1 MDNGNSSDL
10 LFPFVE
16 KNMKRTRI
24 NFIKKSSSVILAA
37 IMVMN
42 GSCMVFAEEGNA
54 LDDIELTQKT
64 WEEVI
69 PEIEGLTYE
78 SSLELDYAERFDLHY
93 YNDGYAVIDI
103 YGSAKYLVVP
113 EGMPVPE
120 LAEDMII
127 LQKPLDDIYLTA
139 TSAMALF
146 DSMGASE
153 KIKMLGTDANG
164 WYIDSAVDGLN
175 NGSMVFAGKYSE
187 PDYELLINQGCDLS
201 VQSTMILHTPKV
213 KEMLEDLG
221 IPVMIE
227 YSTYEQHPLGKP
239 EWAKLY
245 GFLTEKEEEAAAF
258 MEEQKAIV
266 SSLENFENT
275 EKTVA
280 YFYVN
285 TNGQVVVREV
295 TDYIPGMI
303 EMAGGRYIF
312 KEQVNVEADKTT
324 AQVTMEEFY
333 NAAVNADYLIYNASI
348 DSPISTLDELFAKS
362 ELFADF
368 KAVKEGNVWCTG
380 KSMFQATDKIAE
392 FILDINLM
400 LTGAEESEM
409 TFFNKVQ

>member
-1 MDNGNSSDL
+1 MRKNRLFYTGTVITAALISRLLLNSCIVL
-10 LFPFVE
+10 
-16 KNMKRTRI
+16 
-24 NFIKKSSSVILAA
+24 
-37 IMVMN
+37 
-42 GSCMVFAEEGNA
+42 AEEGSA
-54 LDDIELTQKT
+54 LDDIELTQQT

-103 YGSAKYLVVP
+103 YGSSKYLVVP
-113 EGMPVPE
+113 DGMPVPE
-120 LAEDMII
+120 LPEEMRI
-127 LQKPLDDIYLTA
+127 LQKPLDNIYLTA

-146 DSMGASE
+146 NSVDAIDNVTMV
-153 KIKMLGTDANG
+153 GTNENG
-164 WYIDSAVDGLN
+164 WYIDSAIEALRSGN
-175 NGSMVFAGKYSE
+175 MIFAGKYSE
-187 PDYELLINQGCDLS
+187 PDYELLINNGCNMSL
-201 VQSTMILHTPKV
+201 QSTMILHTPKV
-213 KEMLEDLG
+213 MEMLEDLG

-245 GFLTEKEEEAAAF
+245 GFLTDNEEAAVTF

-266 SSLENFENT
+266 SSLEDFENT

-285 TNGQVVVREV
+285 SNGQIVVREV

-312 KEQVNVEADKTT
+312 TEQVNVESNKTT
-324 AQVTMEEFY
+324 AQITMEEFY
-333 NAAVNADYLIYNASI
+333 NTAVNADYLIYNASI

-368 KAVKEGNVWCTG
+368 KAVQEGNVWCTG
-380 KSMFQATDKIAE
+380 KSMFQATDMIAE
-392 FILDINLM
+392 FIMDLNLM
-400 LTGAEESEM
+400 LTDADESEM

>member
-1 MDNGNSSDL
+1 MRKNNLFSMKTLISAALVSGILFSSG
-10 LFPFVE
+10 V
-16 KNMKRTRI
+16 
-24 NFIKKSSSVILAA
+24 
-37 IMVMN
+37 
-42 GSCMVFAEEGNA
+42 VFAEDGSA
-54 LDDIELTQKT
+54 LDDIELTQQT

-93 YNDGYAVIDI
+93 YNDGYAVLDI
-103 YGSAKYLVVP
+103 YGSEKFFIVP

-120 LAEDMII
+120 LPEDMVV
-127 LQKPLDDIYLTA
+127 LQKPLDNIYLTA

-146 DSMGASE
+146 NSVDAIDNITMV
-153 KIKMLGTDANG
+153 GTNANG
-164 WYIDSAVDGLN
+164 WYIDCALDALESGN
-175 NGSMVFAGKYSE
+175 TIFAGRYSE
-187 PDYELLINQGCDLS
+187 PDYELLINNGCNLS
-201 VQSTMILHTPKV
+201 IQSTMILHSPKV

-245 GFLTEKEEEAAAF
+245 GFLTDNEDAAVTF
-258 MEEQKAIV
+258 MEEQKNIV
-266 SSLENFENT
+266 SNLENFENT

-285 TNGQVVVREV
+285 SNGQVVVREV

-312 KEQVNVEADKTT
+312 TEQVNEESNKTT
-324 AQVTMEEFY
+324 AQITMEEFY
-333 NAAVNADYLIYNASI
+333 NTAVNADYLIYNASI
-348 DSPISTLDELFAKS
+348 DSAISTLDELYAKS

-392 FILDINLM
+392 FIMDLNLM
-400 LTGAEESEM
+400 LTDADESEM

>member
-1 MDNGNSSDL
+1 MRKNKLLAVLILGLLLNNS
-10 LFPFVE
+10 
-16 KNMKRTRI
+16 T
-24 NFIKKSSSVILAA
+24 A
-37 IMVMN
+37 
-42 GSCMVFAEEGNA
+42 FAEEGSA
-54 LDDIELTQKT
+54 LDDIELTQQT

-103 YGSAKYLVVP
+103 YGSSKYLVVP
-113 EGMPVPE
+113 EGMPVPDLPE
-120 LAEDMII
+120 EMRI
-127 LQKPLDDIYLTA
+127 LQKPLDNIYLTA

-146 DSMGASE
+146 DSVDATDNVTMV
-153 KIKMLGTDANG
+153 GTNENG
-164 WYIDSAVDGLN
+164 WYIDCAREALS
-175 NGSMVFAGKYSE
+175 NGEMIFAGKYSE
-187 PDYELLINQGCDLS
+187 PDYELLINSGCNLS
-201 VQSTMILHTPKV
+201 LQSTMILHTPKV
-213 KEMLEDLG
+213 MEMLEDLG

-245 GFLTEKEEEAAAF
+245 GFLTDHEEAAVTF

-285 TNGQVVVREV
+285 SNGQIVVREV

-312 KEQVNVEADKTT
+312 TEQVNVESNKTT
-324 AQVTMEEFY
+324 AQITMEEFY

-348 DSPISTLDELFAKS
+348 DSPISTLEELYAKS

-368 KAVKEGNVWCTG
+368 KAVQEGNVWCTG
-380 KSMFQATDKIAE
+380 KSMFQATDMIAE
-392 FILDINLM
+392 FIMDLNLM
-400 LTGAEESEM
+400 LTDADESEM